1 MILIIYAHPY
11 PHHSHANKRMLEQ
24 ARTLEGVEIRSLY
37 QLYPDF
43 NIDIAAEQ
51 EALSRAD
58 LIVWQHP
65 MQWYSIPPLL
75 KLWIDKVFSH
85 SKAYGR
91 LSVMAQY
98 YCNVIPVLEVPP
110 SAFTPPPKV
119 DSAVVR
125 LVPHATMP
133 HPVKDVRVLSRITTE
148 AFNQRRKT
156 IRNSLGNLF
165 SVEVLTGMG
174 IDPAMRAENISVA
187 QYCQMA
193 NYLAENA
200 PLQES

>member
-65 MQWYSIPPLL
+65 MQWYSIPP
-75 KLWIDKVFSH
+75 
-85 SKAYGR
+85 
-91 LSVMAQY
+91 
-98 YCNVIPVLEVPP
+98 P
-110 SAFTPPPKV
+110 SNFGSIK
-119 DSAVVR
+119 S
-125 LVPHATMP
+125 
-133 HPVKDVRVLSRITTE
+133 SRTAGLTVT
-148 AFNQRRKT
+148 AARR
-156 IRNSLGNLF
+156 
-165 SVEVLTGMG
+165 
-174 IDPAMRAENISVA
+174 
-187 QYCQMA
+187 CMA
-193 NYLAENA
+193 NIYCGR
-200 PLQES
+200 

>member
-11 PHHSHANKRMLEQ
+11 PHHSHANKRMLEH
-24 ARTLEGVEIRSLY
+24 ARTLEGVEVRSLY

-85 SKAYGR
+85 GWAYGHGGTALHGKHLLWLYPNELFPTDIR
-91 LSVMAQY
+91 A
-98 YCNVIPVLEVPP
+98 
-110 SAFTPPPKV
+110 
-119 DSAVVR
+119 SAVGVI
-125 LVPHATMP
+125 MS
-133 HPVKDVRVLSRITTE
+133 LSRIGTIVSTWALPIFINNYGISNTMLMGAGISLFGLLISI
-148 AFNQRRKT
+148 AFAPETRGMSLAQTSNMT
-156 IRNSLGNLF
+156 IRRQR
-165 SVEVLTGMG
+165 MG
-174 IDPAMRAENISVA
+174 
-187 QYCQMA
+187 
-193 NYLAENA
+193 
-200 PLQES
+200 

>member
-75 KLWIDKVFSH
+75 KLWIDKV
-85 SKAYGR
+85 
-91 LSVMAQY
+91 
-98 YCNVIPVLEVPP
+98 
-110 SAFTPPPKV
+110 
-119 DSAVVR
+119 
-125 LVPHATMP
+125 
-133 HPVKDVRVLSRITTE
+133 SRTAGLTVT
-148 AFNQRRKT
+148 AARR
-156 IRNSLGNLF
+156 
-165 SVEVLTGMG
+165 
-174 IDPAMRAENISVA
+174 
-187 QYCQMA
+187 CMA
-193 NYLAENA
+193 NICCGR
-200 PLQES
+200 